1 MIRGIELNDWLIHVG
16 LHDGVDGGLAG
27 QPALVVDADK
37 IIEVCDEHVVGFV
50 HGHDGADSGTGLC
63 VTAEHAEM
71 VASVGT
77 LG

>member
-1 MIRGIELNDWLIHVG
+1 MFSFDE
-16 LHDGVDGGLAG
+16 
-27 QPALVVDADK
+27 PSFVVDAFQILK
-37 IIEVCDEHVVGFV
+37 VCAEEIVALV